1 MKPERA
7 SLTLTRVS
15 QAEPRVIAIVKVA
28 GPVGDIQTNS
38 TTGRVYFIH
47 SENQVGVLDG
57 ETNRV
62 IRNVKVGDGATFLA
76 VNSRNNRI
84 YATNFRDATVSVISG
99 KTNRVLTAV
108 PVGQR
113 PFGIGTHR
121 GSNRIY
127 AANLSGTISV
137 IDGSSNNVIQTLRV
151 GGAPA
156 LVSINER
163 TNFVYVTNVNK
174 DSVHIIDGK
183 TLQVISSIKVGRNP
197 IIKPAINTVT
207 NRIYAANNLSRF
219 ASLIRGG
226 TLGKSIPIQLG
237 RRQSEIAVNSMTNRI
252 YITSAQQ
259 EGSGKLFILN
269 GHTNKIIKTIQI
281 PTFATILVNPL
292 TNHYFIGDSDGRNL
306 LVYSGRTNTRLITLR
321 TGKSAGNMAINFQKN
336 RIYVGNSS
344 SITVVQD
351 HL

>member
-1 MKPERA
+1 MSRKRD
-7 SLTLTRVS
+7 SLVFARVS
-15 QAEPRVIAIVKVA
+15 MVQPRVITIVKVP

-62 IRNVKVGDGATFLA
+62 IRNVRVGDGANFLA

-84 YATNFRDATVSVISG
+84 YATNFRAATVTVISG
-99 KTNRVLTAV
+99 ITNRVLTAV

-113 PFGIGTHR
+113 PFGIGVHA

-127 AANLSGTISV
+127 VANLSGTISV
-137 IDGSSNNVIQTLRV
+137 IEGSTNNVIQTLRV

-156 LVSINER
+156 LVSINEQ
-163 TNFVYVTNVNK
+163 TNHIYVTNVKK
-174 DSVHIIDGK
+174 DSVHVIDGK
-183 TLQVISSIKVGRNP
+183 TLQVVSSVKVGRNP
-197 IIKPAINTVT
+197 IIKPAINSVT

-219 ASLIRGG
+219 ASLIQGD

-237 RRQSEIAVNSMTNRI
+237 RRQSEIAVNSLTNRI
-252 YITSAQQ
+252 YVTSAQQ
-259 EGSGKLFILN
+259 EGRGKLFIIN
-269 GHTNKIIKTIQI
+269 GHTNKIITTIQI
-281 PTFATILVNPL
+281 PTFANIFVNPL

-306 LVYSGRTNTRLITLR
+306 LVYSGRTNMRLITLR

-336 RIYVGNSS
+336 RIYVGNTS